1 MPQAPPPSPSAT
13 GPTLEGARSLIE
25 GKFLELGR
33 TLEQAVEVV
42 GGLVAGLDRLAAT
55 LDEATVDRTTA
66 ALTDAGA
73 RLNGLAAA
81 HGSRKGRFQ
90 ALAGTNAALAR
101 RTQQMHRILSYLRA
115 FAINIKI
122 AAGGVEGAQGEFATF
137 SEEIRAAIEAAATE
151 LNDFEAELSALAAEV
166 GAALEHQGALAQRCS
181 AMLPALPNRLEADAL
196 AIAAHHKRIAALAAE
211 LGSLARSLQ
220 AKVASAL
227 GALQIGDITRQR
239 VEHVQTALGLLGRL
253 APEDRERAG
262 PGVRALLAA
271 QLQDTAEALGRD
283 VERLAGSLAGV
294 AQDAG
299 RLMRVRAAAA
309 AGESAGEEDG
319 VLRRLQRSVDE
330 AAALV
335 AEVEAAETAAEEVG
349 QSAEAAAAGLTRRIG
364 AIRSIRTAIHF
375 MALNANLKCSRLGE
389 AGKPL
394 SVIAVELR
402 VQAGELDTAAGE
414 TEAVLAQF
422 GQDEASRASGPS
434 DAGSSGIGAL
444 LRDAAEPIQAA
455 AEQAGADLGALTG
468 DGSRVIAALRGATD
482 RLGFRQEV
490 CDVLQAAA
498 GELAAEAGE
507 PPAGDGAFQ
516 ALTEEIFALYTM
528 ARERE
533 VHARFVPPAPQPAA
547 AA

>member
-1 MPQAPPPSPSAT
+1 M
-13 GPTLEGARSLIE
+13 LERARGLIE
-25 GKFLELGR
+25 GKFLALGQ

-42 GGLVAGLDRLAAT
+42 GGLISGLDRLAAA
-55 LDEATVDRTTA
+55 LDEAVVDRTTS
-66 ALTDAGA
+66 ALTGAGA
-73 RLNGLAAA
+73 RLNGLATA
-81 HGSRKGRFQ
+81 HHARRDRFQ
-90 ALAGTNAALAR
+90 ALSATNAALAR
-101 RTQQMHRILSYLRA
+101 RTQQMHRTLSYLRA

-122 AAGGVEGAQGEFATF
+122 AAGAVEGAQSEFGAF
-137 SEEIRAAIEAAATE
+137 SEEIRAAIEAAAGQ
-151 LNDFEAELSALAAEV
+151 LNDFEGELAALAAEV
-166 GAALEHQGALAQRCS
+166 GAALEHQRALAQRCA

-211 LGSLARSLQ
+211 LGALARSLQ

-239 VEHVQTALGLLGRL
+239 VEHVETALGLLERL
-253 APEDRERAG
+253 APQDRARAG

-271 QLQDTAEALGRD
+271 QLQDCADALGRD
-283 VERLAGSLAGV
+283 VERLAQSLAGV

-299 RLMRVRAAAA
+299 RLLRVRAAA
-309 AGESAGEEDG
+309 GEGEGTGEDDG

-330 AAALV
+330 AVALV
-335 AEVEAAETAAEEVG
+335 GEVEAAESAAEAVG
-349 QSAEAAAAGLTRRIG
+349 QSAETAAEGLTQRIG

-402 VQAGELDTAAGE
+402 VQAGELDVAAGE
-414 TEAVLAQF
+414 TETVLAEF
-422 GQDEASRASGPS
+422 GQSRAARPEAAAPSG
-434 DAGSSGIGAL
+434 AGSADIAAL
-444 LRDAAEPIQAA
+444 LKGAAEPIQAA

-468 DGSRVIAALRGATD
+468 DGSRAIAALRGATE

-490 CDVLQAAA
+490 SEVLHAAA
-498 GELAAEAGE
+498 EALASEAGE
-507 PPAGDGAFQ
+507 PPAGDGAYA
-516 ALTEEIFALYTM
+516 ALGDEIFALYTM

-533 VHARFVPPAPQPAA
+533 LHARFAPARAEAA
-547 AA
+547 AAA